1 MKKVLIVDDDP
12 DIRDALAAILSK
24 KYRVETAGGKNEAM
38 NILKGSDVPD
48 IILLDVR
55 MESHQ
60 EGFDFIEEYSH
71 PGHLERIPIIL
82 VTSTEA
88 MTVSGAIA
96 DIARR
101 TREKYKVQD
110 MNILVLRTVS
120 GDVMIDYKSHKSGK
134 EITIQVDGY
143 HPKPVNPEKLI
154 NEIEFVLAKKSK

>member
-12 DIRDALAAILSK
+12 DIRDSLAVILSK
-24 KYRVETAGGKNEAM
+24 SYTVETAGGKNEAM
-38 NILKGSDVPD
+38 SIMKGSDVPD
-48 IILLDVR
+48 IMLLDVK

-60 EGFDFIEEYSH
+60 EGFEFIEEYSH
-71 PGHLERIPIIL
+71 TDQAKRIPIIL

-88 MTVSGAIA
+88 MTASGAIA

-101 TREKYKVQD
+101 TREKYNVQD

-120 GDVMIDYKSHKSGK
+120 GEVMVDYKSHKSGE
-134 EITIQVDGY
+134 EITVYVDGY

-154 NEIEFVLAKKSK
+154 KEIEFVLGKHSK